1 LFQNLSNRYS
11 RDEITDEEDKVIILK
26 ILKKQSAPTSQ
37 KKTRGGSI
45 SPWAENLG
53 IERFFD
59 MMTPRLIDGYKLKRL
74 RENQES

>member
-26 ILKKQSAPTSQ
+26 ILKKQSDPTSQ

-53 IERFFD
+53 IERFF
-59 MMTPRLIDGYKLKRL
+59 
-74 RENQES
+74 